1 MELWLLGSKSALLLF
16 IGYMLYGT
24 PHDESFRP
32 AYMLVLLVYTC
43 LSFGIP
49 PLRRIKMASLAVSAL
64 SGALAVYG
72 ALELHPLFL
81 LLAVPNLYEAASGIG
96 AANWQS
102 AVVLAAAAWLLPAQD
117 RPVYGLAAALCLML
131 YISTCRLQARLAL
144 REEERDKLQDDA
156 RRLTRALADNEEYA
170 RQSEY
175 TIILEERGRLSQQ
188 IHDEI
193 GHSMAGALIQME
205 AARRLLDT
213 NREKAEE
220 LLGNAI
226 VISKEGLERIRLTL
240 KQSKPP
246 AEQLGIGR
254 LQLFVDELSA
264 RQDIRATLNYAGDLD
279 TITQLQWRIIQAN
292 VTEAVT
298 NSLKYSGAESIAV
311 EVLVLNKFVKAVVR
325 DDGRGA
331 DKVVKGL
338 GIVGMEERAAS
349 EGGTIIVD
357 GSRGF
362 SVTTLLPVRAGS

>member
-1 MELWLLGSKSALLLF
+1 MLGSKSALLLF
-16 IGYMLYGT
+16 IGYVLYGL
-24 PHDESFRP
+24 PHEGAFRP
-32 AYMLVLLVYTC
+32 AFMLVLLMYTC
-43 LSFGIP
+43 LSFGVP
-49 PLRRIKMASLAVSAL
+49 TLRRIKKASLALSAL
-64 SGALAVYG
+64 SAALALYG
-72 ALELHPLFL
+72 ALELHPIFL
-81 LLAVPNLYEAASGIG
+81 LLAIPNLYELASGLG
-96 AANWQS
+96 AANWQI
-102 AVVLAAAAWLLPAQD
+102 AAVLAAASWIGPPSD
-117 RPVYGLAAALCLML
+117 RPLYALAAALCFML
-131 YISTCRLQARLAL
+131 YVSTCRLYTRLAL
-144 REEERDKLQDDA
+144 REEERDKLQEDA

-175 TIILEERGRLSQQ
+175 TIKLEERGRLSQQ

-213 NREKAEE
+213 NRAKAEE

-240 KQSKPP
+240 KQTKPP

-264 RQDIRATLNYAGDLD
+264 KHDIRATLNYDGNLD
-279 TITQLQWRIIQAN
+279 AITQLQWRIIQAN

-298 NSLKYSGAESIAV
+298 NSLKYSDAESIAV
-311 EVLVLNKFVKAVVR
+311 EVIVLSKFVKAVVR

-362 SVTTLLPVRAGS
+362 SVTTLLPVRSGS

>member
-16 IGYMLYGT
+16 IGYMLYAT
-24 PHDESFRP
+24 PHDASFRP
-32 AYMLVLLVYTC
+32 AYMLVLLIYLC

-49 PLRRIKMASLAVSAL
+49 PMRRFKKASLALYAL
-64 SGALAVYG
+64 SAALAVYG

-81 LLAVPNLYEAASGIG
+81 LLAVPSLYELAAGLG
-96 AANWQS
+96 AVSWQTA
-102 AVVLAAAAWLLPAQD
+102 AVLIAAAWLLPAED
-117 RPVYGLAAALCLML
+117 RPLYALTAAMCFML
-131 YISTCRLQARLAL
+131 YISTNRLHARLAL
-144 REEERDKLQDDA
+144 REEERDKLQEDA

-175 TIILEERGRLSQQ
+175 TIKLEERGRLSQQ
-188 IHDEI
+188 IHDEV

-205 AARRLLDT
+205 AARRLLDADRT
-213 NREKAEE
+213 KAEE

-240 KQSKPP
+240 KQTKPP

-264 RQDIRATLNYAGDLD
+264 KYDIRATLNYAGDLD
-279 TITQLQWRIIQAN
+279 AITQLQWRIIQAN

-311 EVLVLNKFVKAVVR
+311 EVIVFNKFVKAVVR

-338 GIVGMEERAAS
+338 GIVGMEERSAA